1 MKIGLVGYK
10 GSGKSTLFEWLTG
23 VPPDPALSHATQS
36 AMATL
41 LDPRVPLLCDVY
53 KPKKVTHA
61 ALELVDTPGLDP
73 SHEGSAVKL
82 GLIREASCLVQVV
95 SAFAGED
102 PLKRL
107 TSFDE
112 DLLLADLEIVARR
125 VEKLKDSLKRP
136 RPNRAEEETELKALE
151 PLLATLEQGTRLST
165 LTLNDDQLKATRSF
179 RLFTE
184 KPRLV
189 VINTAEDAP
198 DAGGAAAKAP
208 ADVRAVCVPV
218 RLALELSQMNEED
231 RREFQQEM
239 GSAADID
246 RDSLLRLIM
255 DVSGQMLFFTAGEK
269 EVRTWILRRGG
280 TASEAAGGIHTDL
293 ARGFVRAEVMTCSDL
308 VRLGSER
315 EVKANNLLR
324 REPKDYVVKDDDILH
339 ILSNV

>member
-10 GSGKSTLFEWLTG
+10 GAGKSTLFEWLTG
-23 VPPDPALSHATQS
+23 VAADPALSHATQS
-36 AMATL
+36 AMAPL
-41 LDPRVPLLCDVY
+41 LDPRVPALCEVY
-53 KPKKVTHA
+53 KPKKITHA
-61 ALELVDTPGLDP
+61 SLELVDTPGLDP
-73 SHEGSAVKL
+73 SHEGSAAKL

-95 SAFAGED
+95 AAFGGED

-112 DLLLADLEIVARR
+112 DLMLADLEIVARR
-125 VEKLKDSLKRP
+125 VEKLRDSLRKP
-136 RPNRAEEETELKALE
+136 RPNRAEEQTELTALE
-151 PLLATLEQGTRLST
+151 PLLAMLEQGKRLSG
-165 LTLNDDQLKATRSF
+165 LTLNDDQIKATRSF
-179 RLFTE
+179 RLLTE

-198 DAGGAAAKAP
+198 DAGGAAARAP

-218 RLALELSQMNEED
+218 RLALELSQMSDGD

-239 GSAADID
+239 GGADID
-246 RDSLLRLIM
+246 RDGLLRLIM
-255 DVSGQMLFFTAGEK
+255 EVSGQMLFFTAGEK

-280 TASEAAGGIHTDL
+280 TASDAASGIHTDL

>member
-10 GSGKSTLFEWLTG
+10 GAGKSTLFEWLTG
-23 VPPDPALSHATQS
+23 VAADPALSHATQS
-36 AMATL
+36 AMAPL
-41 LDPRVPLLCDVY
+41 LDPRVPALCEVY
-53 KPKKVTHA
+53 KPKKITHA
-61 ALELVDTPGLDP
+61 SLELVDTPGLDP
-73 SHEGSAVKL
+73 SHEGSAAKL

-95 SAFAGED
+95 AAFGGED

-112 DLLLADLEIVARR
+112 DLMLADLEIVARR
-125 VEKLKDSLKRP
+125 VEKLRDSLRKP
-136 RPNRAEEETELKALE
+136 RPNRAEEQTELTALE
-151 PLLATLEQGTRLST
+151 PLLAMLEQGNRLSG
-165 LTLNDDQLKATRSF
+165 LTLNDDQIKATRSF
-179 RLFTE
+179 RLLTE

-198 DAGGAAAKAP
+198 DAGGAAARAP
-208 ADVRAVCVPV
+208 ADVRAMCVPV
-218 RLALELSQMNEED
+218 RLALELSQMSEED

-239 GSAADID
+239 GGADID
-246 RDSLLRLIM
+246 RDGLLRLIM
-255 DVSGQMLFFTAGEK
+255 EVSGQMLFFTAGEK

-280 TASEAAGGIHTDL
+280 TASDAAGGIHTDL

-315 EVKANNLLR
+315 EVKAHNLLR